1 MVAGEARSPCDSGD
15 SAGRS
20 ILRRSW
26 FSVWGV
32 DVDEGCVIGPGFGDY
47 PNILLLAD
55 CAPLDGLGSHPQR
68 RWTGE
73 VMGAFPLHRA
83 LPLAEC
89 VQGQGVGVLFL
100 GVRGWRV
107 WLALS

>member
-1 MVAGEARSPCDSGD
+1 MVAGEARSFGDSGD

-26 FSVWGV
+26 FGVWGV
-32 DVDEGCVIGPGFGDY
+32 DVDVGCVVGPGFGDY
-47 PNILLLAD
+47 PNTLLLAD
-55 CAPLDGLGSHPQR
+55 CAPRRTRLTAQR

-73 VMGAFPLHRA
+73 AMGAFLLQRA

-107 WLALS
+107 WLTLS